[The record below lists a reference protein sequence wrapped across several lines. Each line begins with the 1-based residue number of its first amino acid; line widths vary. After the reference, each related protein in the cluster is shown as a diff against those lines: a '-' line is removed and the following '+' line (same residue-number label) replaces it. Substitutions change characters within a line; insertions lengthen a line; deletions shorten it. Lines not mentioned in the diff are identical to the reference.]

1 MEKFYKITF
10 VYPDGHIEEVDEI
23 FYGGQEALD
32 YGNNLLGQVA
42 HTEKVL
48 NRRAIGDIFE
58 ERKSGE
64 PYFMI
69 IEHKGKN
76 RRLVYDSLGR

>member
-1 MEKFYKITF
+1 MDKYYKLVF

-23 FYGGQEALD
+23 FYAGQEALD
-32 YGNNLLGQVA
+32 YGNNLLGQVT

-48 NRRAIGDIFE
+48 NRRANSDIFE
-58 ERKSGE
+58 ERTSTE

-69 IEHKGKN
+69 VEIKGKK

>member
-1 MEKFYKITF
+1 MDKYYKLVF
-10 VYPDGHIEEVDEI
+10 VYPDRQMEEVDETC
-23 FYGGQEALD
+23 FVGQEALD
-32 YGNNLLGQVA
+32 YGNNLLGQVE

-48 NRRAIGDIFE
+48 NRRANSDIFE
-58 ERKSGE
+58 ERTSSE

-69 IEHKGKN
+69 LEIEGKK